1 MIIERIY
8 ILQIIKWDN
17 LEKWDY
23 LSIGIYLLL
32 TFFILNPEL
41 INYSITLT
49 SIYSFGTIIFL
60 YFINYKSLRKIKVFI
75 VWTIISLFHL
85 YIYNKLGE
93 NPNLQMFRGSSLE
106 YLKITWIALILFQIF
121 RIISLLVFKIEL
133 VCPSKSDIDLWDNR
147 EVKWNDKLFFG
158 IYFFIMIIIL
168 S

>member
-1 MIIERIY
+1 MIIERKY
-8 ILQIIKWDN
+8 IVQIIKWDN

-49 SIYSFGTIIFL
+49 SIYCFGTIIFL

-106 YLKITWIALILFQIF
+106 YLKTTWIALILFQIF
-121 RIISLLVFKIEL
+121 RIISLLIFKIEL
-133 VCPSKSDIDLWDNR
+133 VGPSKSDIDIWDCR
-147 EVKWNDKLFFG
+147 QVKWSDKFFFVL
-158 IYFFIMIIIL
+158 YFLIMM
-168 S
+168 SFS